1 MVIAGIQ
8 RIARGG
14 KSAAQGQSNDKTNSK
29 SEEHASTELSRQE
42 KIANAIQDLDKYD
55 RFDSGNTKIDHV
67 GEIGDLMDEG
77 DDEKVE
83 NLRAR

>member
-1 MVIAGIQ
+1 
-8 RIARGG
+8 
-14 KSAAQGQSNDKTNSK
+14 
-29 SEEHASTELSRQE
+29 LSRQE

-77 DDEKVE
+77 EDEKLE